1 MINVGAPVALDE
13 VAIKTNPNFFVD
25 AARIYI
31 SQKTNVDR
39 NFGLRKF
46 KTKVEDEADIGKY
59 GAKSAIAAKADNIRI
74 IARESLHLVTGTDK
88 FNSQGGEVL
97 GKTGIELIAMNQH
110 EDVQPL
116 VLGDNLQIALITVID
131 NIEAIAKIMHGYIKY
146 QMKMNQALQ
155 QHTHITP
162 FFGIENLPSKQA
174 IVSGIQCDI
183 ETASK
188 TEVSVL
194 KHITNLQGLKTNFLI
209 DSGESFINSRYNKC
223 N

>member
-1 MINVGAPVALDE
+1 L
-13 VAIKTNPNFFVD
+13 IKILVLED
-25 AARIYI
+25 
-31 SQKTNVDR
+31 KT
-39 NFGLRKF
+39 
-46 KTKVEDEADIGKY
+46 DIGKY

-74 IARESLHLVTGTDK
+74 IARESLHLITGTDK

-97 GKTGIELIAMNQH
+97 GKSGVELIAMNLH
-110 EDVQPL
+110 DEVQPL
-116 VLGDNLQIALITVID
+116 VLGDNLQIALITIID

-146 QMKMNQALQ
+146 QMKYNQALG

-162 FFGIENLPSKQA
+162 FFGIDTLPSEAA

-194 KHITNLQGLKTNFLI
+194 KHITNLQGLKTNFLVE
-209 DSGESFINSRYNKC
+209 SGDTFINSKYNNC